1 MSIIDTTLNI
11 LRGMGLEANFVT
23 ATRGYAGI
31 TAQLPNDA
39 QAFFVWSK
47 MDEDDFHFQ
56 VARFWQSDNPFSI
69 MAFDNLPSAIENTRI
84 LITSN

>member
-1 MSIIDTTLNI
+1 MSIIDTTIGI
-11 LRGMGLEANFVT
+11 LKTMGLDAMPVT
-23 ATRGYAGI
+23 AQRGYVGV

-47 MDEDDFHFQ
+47 MNEDDFHFQ
-56 VARFWQSDNPFSI
+56 IARFWQSDNPFSI